1 MRLSL
6 VLFSVYLGEPQVRS
20 IVSEVFEGM
29 LESRVKCLSCKK
41 VTNHTHHGKRPMSV
55 INLVLIIFISGFCE
69 ARTISGSLTTH
80 SWFVNS
86 SSPYLFS
93 SFLLH
98 LSLFPP
104 PSSPLLS
111 SLLTSPSFLPPHLSL
126 LLPSSPLPPPSL
138 LASLFFPLCPTLPS
152 LLPLPLTS
160 SRVLSPPGRKEMAK
174 SSQKM
179 EGSGEPK
186 QDPSTLSRGFCT
198 VWNFVTSL
206 TRDLFVGPPTDIRD
220 CLNAF
225 FDTSELKG
233 TMDTVTRLKKCVK
246 VPQMGEYV
254 LL

>member
-1 MRLSL
+1 M
-6 VLFSVYLGEPQVRS
+6 
-20 IVSEVFEGM
+20 
-29 LESRVKCLSCKK
+29 KCLSCKK

-98 LSLFPP
+98 LSLFLP

-126 LLPSSPLPPPSL
+126 LPPSSPLPPTSPLPPPSL
-138 LASLFFPLCPTLPS
+138 LTSPSSFPPHLSLLPS
-152 LLPLPLTS
+152 LPHSSFSSPTPSLTS
-160 SRVLSPPGRKEMAK
+160 SCVLSPPGRKEMAK

-246 VPQMGEYV
+246 VP
-254 LL
+254 

>member
-1 MRLSL
+1 M
-6 VLFSVYLGEPQVRS
+6 
-20 IVSEVFEGM
+20 
-29 LESRVKCLSCKK
+29 
-41 VTNHTHHGKRPMSV
+41 
-55 INLVLIIFISGFCE
+55 INLVLVTFISGFCE
-69 ARTISGSLTTH
+69 ARTISGPLTTH

-86 SSPYLFS
+86 SPLPSSAYFLPLPS
-93 SFLLH
+93 SFLPPH
-98 LSLFPP
+98 FSLLP
-104 PSSPLLS
+104 PSSPLPPS

-126 LLPSSPLPPPSL
+126 PSLPHSSFSSPTPS
-138 LASLFFPLCPTLPS
+138 
-152 LLPLPLTS
+152 LTS
-160 SRVLSPPGRKEMAK
+160 SFVLSPPGRKEMAK

-233 TMDTVTRLKKCVK
+233 MSGHSC
-246 VPQMGEYV
+246 
-254 LL
+254 